1 MCKVW
6 HDTYATDLNR
16 AFLPRIATHISGIGL
31 IKYKLRTV
39 PMPLISRIFRNDRK
53 LEACLTSD
61 PAHVTQGA
69 IGGHVGKIQTALMI
83 LDGARIDGK
92 ETVAELYG
100 PSTAAAVLAY
110 KKKRRIINLTYQTQ
124 ADNIVG
130 KMTIAA
136 LDREMVQFERGLREY
151 NSCSG
156 KRNRYISR

>member
-1 MCKVW
+1 
-6 HDTYATDLNR
+6 
-16 AFLPRIATHISGIGL
+16 
-31 IKYKLRTV
+31 
-39 PMPLISRIFRNDRK
+39 MPLISRIFRNDRK
-53 LEACLTSD
+53 LEACLISD
-61 PAHVTQGA
+61 PAHLTQGA
-69 IGGHVGKIQTALMI
+69 TGEHVGKLQTALTI
-83 LDGARIDGK
+83 LDGAKIEGK
-92 ETVAELYG
+92 EIAAAVYG

-156 KRNRYISR
+156 QRNRHISR